1 MFRARNIFLRADSD
15 EQTSDSD
22 RAVTE
27 YQNVMLYRMVNR
39 VTHDFEEMIEGGG
52 NHVDTTTLSGGAK
65 INTIFH
71 FRFPGYL
78 NEVFGSFESGFQRM
92 LNCKNVF

>member
-1 MFRARNIFLRADSD
+1 
-15 EQTSDSD
+15 
-22 RAVTE
+22 
-27 YQNVMLYRMVNR
+27 MVNR

-52 NHVDTTTLSGGAK
+52 DHVDTTTLSGGAK

-78 NEVFGSFESGFQRM
+78 NEVLYQYRTSIDLMSATPRPDIYYSITVYFCV
-92 LNCKNVF
+92 CKI

>member
-1 MFRARNIFLRADSD
+1 
-15 EQTSDSD
+15 
-22 RAVTE
+22 
-27 YQNVMLYRMVNR
+27 MVNR

-52 NHVDTTTLSGGAK
+52 NHVDTTSLSGGAK

-78 NEVFGSFESGFQRM
+78 NEARGIVFCILLSTVLFINGSFCEIPTCIGLLSATGIQK
-92 LNCKNVF
+92 LE